1 MKKLLLATSLVL
13 VGVTSTFAASDV
25 ITLKTNALG
34 ELKGRYAIDC
44 GPRHLHDLSY
54 VVADKSITRMISTKR
69 KQGLF
74 KHQINR
80 HVVAQDG
87 YKYLHSTS
95 YQGFRVDFFTKDSK
109 NWIKV
114 KNTGL
119 VNKFGPKTDAYMMQ
133 CPTKVSFK

>member
-1 MKKLLLATSLVL
+1 MKKLLILASMAFIGANSAV
-13 VGVTSTFAASDV
+13 AADV
-25 ITLKTNALG
+25 ITIKTNDLG
-34 ELKGRYAIDC
+34 LLKGRYAIDC

-54 VVADKSITRMISTKR
+54 VVSDKSVTRMISTKR

-74 KHQINR
+74 KHQVNR
-80 HVVAQDG
+80 QLVNQDG

-133 CPTKVSFK
+133 CLTKVSFR